1 MAVIVSII
9 MCTIKPG
16 VAITVTVHLG
26 TVTIKPRYMCLIRSF
41 SYNST
46 RHRLDIIHG
55 KSKTVASLV
64 LFGLKLVFENVVQ
77 SRIRDINN
85 LFRVRN

>member
-1 MAVIVSII
+1 MRTV
-9 MCTIKPG
+9 KPG
-16 VAITVTVHLG
+16 VAIIVTVYLG
-26 TVTIKPRYMCLIRSF
+26 TITIKYRYMCLIRSF

-64 LFGLKLVFENVVQ
+64 PFGLKLVFENVVQ
-77 SRIRDINN
+77 CIRDVNN
-85 LFRVRN
+85 LFWVRN